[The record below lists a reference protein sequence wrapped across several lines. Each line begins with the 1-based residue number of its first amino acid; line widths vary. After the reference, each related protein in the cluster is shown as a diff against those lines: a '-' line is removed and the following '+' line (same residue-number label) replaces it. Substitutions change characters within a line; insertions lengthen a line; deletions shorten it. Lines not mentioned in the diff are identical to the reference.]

1 MEAAQPAS
9 EAEAMSHAPRV
20 LNAGSG
26 PLSARPLHQAF
37 RKPYWREVRVDIDPR
52 AEPDVLGSLTQ
63 MGDAIPTAG
72 FDAIWSS
79 HSLEHLHAHEV
90 PLALAEFRR
99 VLRPDGFV
107 LINSPDLEVITSLML
122 ERGPD
127 HVAYVS
133 PAGPITVLDMLFGH
147 GDSIARGNTFM
158 AHKTGF
164 TSRSLT
170 RLLVNAGFGTVL
182 VERERFDLWA
192 LALGE
197 AADRGAI
204 QQQLTSAGLHIL
216 GNLQCA

>member
-1 MEAAQPAS
+1 MEASQPES
-9 EAEAMSHAPRV
+9 EAVRTHHASCV

-37 RKPYWREVRVDIDPR
+37 RKPNWREVRLDIDPQTK
-52 AEPDVLGSLTQ
+52 PDVLGSITH
-63 MGDAIPTAG
+63 MGDVVPTAG

-107 LINSPDLEVITSLML
+107 LINSPDLEVIASLML
-122 ERGPD
+122 ECGPD

-133 PAGPITVLDMLFGH
+133 PAGPITPLDMLFGH
-147 GDSIARGNTFM
+147 GQSIARGKLFM
-158 AHKTGF
+158 AHHTGF
-164 TSRSLT
+164 TSRSLAQ
-170 RLLVNAGFGTVL
+170 LLSIAGFGTVL

-192 LALGE
+192 LAFGQ
-197 AADRGAI
+197 AADRAAI
-204 QQQLTSAGLHIL
+204 LQQLRSAGLNMF
-216 GNLQCA
+216 GN